1 MINYDYFI
9 FQYHKIVQ
17 ITMIIQF
24 YFDQFIIIILLFDWK
39 NILFKIFKKIKVIY
53 FYYNLI
59 NLFIILII
67 HQILFKIY

>member
-67 HQILFKIY
+67 HQILFEIY